1 MANDLLRCPMCGG
14 TAERVDVPP
23 EAEDENAGASFIACT
38 RCNLST
44 GLAFDRKE
52 NLVSSWNDRKGYE
65 HDLLDIAK
73 RWAALDGGS
82 WHIDRH
88 AREKTELLAD
98 TKALISK
105 AEASDVE

>member
-14 TAERVDVPP
+14 KAERVDVPP

-52 NLVSSWNDRKGYE
+52 NLISSWNDRKGHE
-65 HDLLDIAK
+65 AELFDIA
-73 RWAALDGGS
+73 R
-82 WHIDRH
+82 R
-88 AREKTELLAD
+88 
-98 TKALISK
+98 
-105 AEASDVE
+105 